1 MLEEYGCQNLLT
13 CHVLFRYHHWC
24 NMSDWRKDQ
33 LAAKMMTCSWTLR
46 ELLTRIG
53 ELENDKEL
61 SMNEKVVQIKI
72 IKDEITKVGTEIAS
86 IKKEITLLNA
96 YSVN

>member
-1 MLEEYGCQNLLT
+1 
-13 CHVLFRYHHWC
+13 
-24 NMSDWRKDQ
+24 MSDWHKDQ
-33 LAAKMMTCSWTLR
+33 LAVKMLTCSWTVR
-46 ELLTRIG
+46 ELITQIAA
-53 ELENDKEL
+53 LENNTEL
-61 SMNEKVVQIKI
+61 SMNEKIAQIKI

>member
-1 MLEEYGCQNLLT
+1 
-13 CHVLFRYHHWC
+13 
-24 NMSDWRKDQ
+24 MSDWRKDQ

-61 SMNEKVVQIKI
+61 SMNEKMVQIKI

-86 IKKEITLLNA
+86 IKRELTLIST
-96 YSVN
+96 YSIN